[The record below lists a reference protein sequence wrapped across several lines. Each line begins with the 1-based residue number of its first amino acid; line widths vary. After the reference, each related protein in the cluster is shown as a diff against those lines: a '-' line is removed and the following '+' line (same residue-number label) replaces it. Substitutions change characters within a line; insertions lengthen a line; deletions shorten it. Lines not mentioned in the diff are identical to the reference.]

1 MLQSVN
7 LYLPEF
13 RQKRH
18 WLDAVR
24 MLQLVVAT
32 VLVLVLASGW
42 DYWQLSQARAGLAV
56 REQQRQAALAATA
69 ALRAEY
75 GDQSADLSLQETIER
90 FEQDLRAKETLLQ
103 FLQGSD
109 LGNAEGFSEY
119 LADLS
124 RFHLQG
130 LSLQSIQ
137 LADGGRSVVLGG
149 QVLQTELVP
158 LYLQNLNKGGSFSG
172 KNFETLNI
180 RDETTGAGVA
190 AAAPIW
196 SFEVRSGQQ

>member
-1 MLQSVN
+1 MQQSVN

-13 RQKRH
+13 RKKKH

-24 MLQLVVAT
+24 MLQLVGAT
-32 VLVLVLASGW
+32 VAVLVLATGW
-42 DYWQLSQARAGLAV
+42 DYWQLSQSRADLVV
-56 REQQRQAALAATA
+56 REQQRQAAVAATA
-69 ALRAEY
+69 ALRAEF
-75 GDQSADLSLQETIER
+75 GDQSADLTLQERIER
-90 FEQDLRAKETLLQ
+90 MEQDLRAKETLLQ
-103 FLQGSD
+103 FLEGSD

-158 LYLQNLNKGGSFSG
+158 RYLQSLSQGASFSG

-180 RDETTGAGVA
+180 RDEMTGAA
-190 AAAPIW
+190 AGAAPVW
-196 SFEVRSGQQ
+196 NFEVRSGPQ